1 MERITI
7 IGNTGSGKTTL
18 GSRLQKIA
26 KENSKITAKFF
37 EEPVKSWFYPHNY
50 VAEIQ
55 KRSEN
60 ALISQVYILNT
71 LRDREDEIKEFIRDG
86 KNSSSV
92 VENCH
97 SNKTIAIIEQI
108 M

>member
-1 MERITI
+1 MFNSVNIEFMQLEAILIIINQHILINKNHWLLNYETVTI
-7 IGNTGSGKTTL
+7 NNVNNNH
-18 GSRLQKIA
+18 
-26 KENSKITAKFF
+26 EN
-37 EEPVKSWFYPHNY
+37 
-50 VAEIQ
+50 AEIQ

-92 VENCH
+92 VDNCH